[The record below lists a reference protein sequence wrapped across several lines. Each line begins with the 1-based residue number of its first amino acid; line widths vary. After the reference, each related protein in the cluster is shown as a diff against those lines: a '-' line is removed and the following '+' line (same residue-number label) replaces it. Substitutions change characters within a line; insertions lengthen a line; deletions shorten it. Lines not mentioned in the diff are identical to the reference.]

1 MARHWSLVTVGVQFG
16 ILGPLEVRHDD
27 AVVTIVGRRQRA
39 LLALLLCHSNRF
51 VSRDQLIDEL
61 FGETPGRSPER
72 MLRVQLSRLRKALME
87 AGAHRRVVAQGSGY
101 LLKVA
106 PGELDLDVFEHL
118 VEDGRAAVAAG
129 DPGRAASLL
138 RQAEEL
144 WRGRALADLEDEPFA
159 QLEGRRLEELRLLAR
174 EDRIDAELALGH
186 HAPLCAELIAL
197 TAEHP
202 LRERMRGQLMLAL
215 YRAGRQADALA
226 VYRQTGDLLR
236 EELGL
241 DPGVAL
247 RTLELSILQQNAVLD
262 PDRSDDPSDGDGNG
276 DSARCPFKGL
286 ESFDVKDAHYFF
298 GRERVVT
305 ELVARLTESSLVGI
319 VGASGIGKSSVLRAG
334 LLAALSSGDLPGSAH
349 WPQVVLRP
357 GRAPTAALAAAVGED
372 PLTVLERL
380 APGERLVVAVDQLEE
395 LFTTCDDDDERDAF
409 LDTLWKLAQDIE
421 RRAIVAVALRGDFY
435 ARLTCHPPFAE
446 LLSAK
451 HALVGPMDRNQLVR
465 AIELPAARAG
475 LAVEPG
481 LVDTLAGE
489 AAGRSGALPLLS
501 ATLFELW
508 RRRDGRALRLESY
521 RTGGGMAGAVAR
533 IAEQAYAGMTPGQ
546 KAVTREVMVRLASER
561 DGMLTRRPV
570 PVAELAQSAGAETV
584 AAALIDARLVT
595 LDGGAVELAHEALLT
610 AWPRYRKWLDEDR
623 EGRRLQSHLT
633 GAAREWEV
641 RGREPGEL
649 YREGRLA
656 AALEWAS
663 RHGDRLS
670 PLEREFLDS
679 SRRAGQREQRR
690 RQAQHRRLR
699 GLLAASVLLLV
710 LTAAAAVVAEVKQA
724 AARRD
729 AHESSA
735 RQLGADA
742 VTEPRL
748 DMAMRMARE
757 AVRLAPSPE
766 TTASLLATLERSPAV
781 VATLSLNGV
790 TGAEV
795 AARPDGRELAVA
807 DNDGRLQLY
816 ARGPRVQDPVTL
828 NATSDAPPPVYS
840 PDGTLLASGAAPD
853 YWLFPRGNNAAL
865 ITVRDAGSLRI
876 DAELALP
883 GASAPPVSRIAGGS
897 VAISPDDRTLYY
909 DYWVTRTDGSPGGAF
924 VQSWRLPGGQPVA
937 STRSGQGP
945 LLAMRLTSGGSR
957 VLVVGPHAYST
968 FDARSL
974 RRLST
979 ESVSAPVL
987 ASAAAPTLNGR
998 FIAVGSRSGSM
1009 SFLDTTTGRS
1019 MTRSGLPGVSV
1030 VAMASSSNEEVVAV
1044 TADDRILVWDART
1057 GALAE
1062 DLTGPPGDVRSAT
1075 LTPDGHTLYTMLA
1088 DGLLLRWDLS
1098 GAQWFGS
1105 RVRLATPFSCCGS
1118 LAPPG
1123 PPLVVSP
1130 DGRRFAALVGP
1141 SVVGLFSALTGA
1153 RLATFTAAR
1162 DGRAVTALAWSPSG
1176 RELAVT
1182 GQSGLA
1188 QLWSTLGVPRLL
1200 RSLSGLS
1207 SNLGYPNAA
1216 QAIAF
1221 SADGRLVGAT
1231 AITLI
1236 GPGGDGSTGEQVTL
1250 GLWHAASGAPLASL
1264 DDLNST
1270 LNGGTAHG
1278 DKPLGGALLAFSAS
1292 GLLAISTPDGV
1303 IQILNPVT
1311 AQVRQILDTG
1321 VGTTALTFAP
1331 DGTLAVGTPAGTVQ
1345 QWDPASGRQ
1354 ITAPLVASAAPV
1366 TSIAFD
1372 HSGTHLAT
1380 SGQGAGAVKLWL
1392 GTARTSD
1399 GQPLATDTAST
1410 STIAF
1415 SPATSSLV
1423 ALDTTGNAFTW
1434 PTALRT
1440 WTRRACDVA
1449 GGNPTAHDWTQFVGS
1464 GISTDV
1470 CP

>member
-1 MARHWSLVTVGVQFG
+1 MTVGVQFG
-16 ILGPLEVRHDD
+16 ILGPLEVRRDD
-27 AVVTIVGRRQRA
+27 ALVTIVGRRQRA

-72 MLRVQLSRLRKALME
+72 MLRVQLSRLRKALAE
-87 AGAHRRVVAQGSGY
+87 AGAERRVVAQGSGY

-106 PGELDLDVFEHL
+106 PGELDLDVFERL
-118 VEDGRAAVAAG
+118 VGDGRAALAAG
-129 DPGRAASLL
+129 EPGRAASLL

-174 EDRIDAELALGH
+174 EERIEAELALGQ
-186 HAPLCAELIAL
+186 HAPLCAELTAL

-202 LRERMRGQLMLAL
+202 LRERLRGQLMLAL

-247 RTLELSILQQNAVLD
+247 RTLELSILRQNAVLD
-262 PDRSDDPSDGDGNG
+262 PDSPDDAADGDNDGELVH
-276 DSARCPFKGL
+276 CPFKGL

-319 VGASGIGKSSVLRAG
+319 VGASGIGKSSLLRAG
-334 LLAALSSGDLPGSAH
+334 LLAALSSGRLPGSAH
-349 WPQVVLRP
+349 WPQVLLRP
-357 GRAPTAALAAAVGED
+357 GHAPIAALAAAVGGD
-372 PLTVLERL
+372 PLTALAQL

-395 LFTTCDDDDERDAF
+395 LFTTCDDDHEREAF
-409 LDTLWKLAQDIE
+409 LETLWKLAHDIE
-421 RRAIVAVALRGDFY
+421 RRTIVVVALRGDFY

-451 HALVGPMDRNQLVR
+451 HVLVGPMDRDQLVR

-521 RTGGGMAGAVAR
+521 RSGGGMAGAVAR
-533 IAEQAYAGMTPGQ
+533 IAEQAYAGMSPGQ
-546 KAVTREVMVRLASER
+546 KTVTKEVMVRLAGDR
-561 DGMLTRRPV
+561 DGVLTRRPV

-584 AAALIDARLVT
+584 AAALIDARLLT

-610 AWPRYRKWLDEDR
+610 EWPRYRKWLDEDQ
-623 EGRRLQSHLT
+623 EGRRLQSHLA
-633 GAAREWEV
+633 GAAREWEA

-656 AALEWAS
+656 AAVEWAS
-663 RHGDRLS
+663 HHADRLS
-670 PLEREFLDS
+670 PLEREFLDT
-679 SRRAGQREQRR
+679 SRRADQSEQRR

-710 LTAAAAVVAEVKQA
+710 LTAAAAIVAEVKQA
-724 AARRD
+724 AARRS
-729 AHESSA
+729 ARESFA

-757 AVRLAPSPE
+757 AVRLAPSPG

-781 VATLSLNGV
+781 VATLSLSGV
-790 TGAEV
+790 TGAEM
-795 AARPDGRELAVA
+795 AARPDGHDLAVA
-807 DNDGRLQLY
+807 DNNGRLQVY
-816 ARGPRVQDPVTL
+816 ATRAGVQDPVTV
-828 NATSDAPPPVYS
+828 NATSDEPPPVYS
-840 PDGTLLASGAAPD
+840 PDGTLLASGSAPD
-853 YWLFPRGNNAAL
+853 YYLFPRGDNQAVIN
-865 ITVRDAGSLRI
+865 VRHARSLKVDAQLS
-876 DAELALP
+876 LP
-883 GASAPPVSRIAGGS
+883 GSSAPPATKIAGGS
-897 VAISPDDRTLYY
+897 VAISPDDRTIYY
-909 DYWVTRTDGSPGGAF
+909 DYWVTGTDGSDGGGF
-924 VQSWRLPGGQPVA
+924 VQSWRLPGGQPLA
-937 STRSGQGP
+937 RARFGEGP
-945 LLAMRLTSGGSR
+945 LLAMRLIGGGSR
-957 VLVVGPHAYST
+957 LLVVGLHAYSV
-968 FDARSL
+968 FDAHSL

-979 ESVSAPVL
+979 VPIAAPVL
-987 ASAAAPTLNGR
+987 AGAAASTLNGR
-998 FIAVGSRSGSM
+998 FIAIGSRSGSM
-1009 SFLDTTTGRS
+1009 WFLDTATGRS
-1019 MTRSGLPGVSV
+1019 VTRSGLPGVSIAAV
-1030 VAMASSSNEEVVAV
+1030 ASSANEDVVAV
-1044 TADDRILVWDART
+1044 TTDDHVLVWDART
-1057 GALAE
+1057 AAIAE
-1062 DLTGPPGDVRSAT
+1062 DLTGPAGDVTSAT

-1098 GAQWFGS
+1098 GSRWFGS
-1105 RVRLATPFSCCGS
+1105 RVRLAAPVSCCGS

-1123 PPLVVSP
+1123 PPFVLSP

-1141 SVVGLFSALTGA
+1141 SVVGFFSALTGA
-1153 RLATFTAAR
+1153 RLTTFTAAH
-1162 DGRAVTALAWSPSG
+1162 DGRAVTVLAWSPSG
-1176 RELAVT
+1176 DELAVA

-1188 QLWSTLGVPRLL
+1188 QLWSTRGVPRLL
-1200 RSLSGLS
+1200 RSLPGLGT
-1207 SNLGYPNAA
+1207 NLGFPDAA
-1216 QAIAF
+1216 QAITF

-1236 GPGGDGSTGEQVTL
+1236 GTGAGRSTGEEVTL
-1250 GLWHAASGAPLASL
+1250 GLWLAASGAPLASR
-1264 DDLNST
+1264 DDLDGA
-1270 LNGGTAHG
+1270 LNTGTAHG
-1278 DKPLGGALLAFSAS
+1278 AKPAGGALLAFSSS

-1303 IQILNPVT
+1303 IQIFDPLT
-1311 AQVRQILDTG
+1311 GQVRQILNIG
-1321 VGTTALTFAP
+1321 AGTTALTFAP
-1331 DGTLAVGTPAGTVQ
+1331 DGTLAVGTPAGTVER
-1345 QWDPASGRQ
+1345 WDPVSGRQ
-1354 ITAPLVASAAPV
+1354 ITTPLVASAAPV
-1366 TSIAFD
+1366 TSIAFE
-1372 HSGTHLAT
+1372 HSGTRFAT

-1392 GTARTSD
+1392 GAGRDSD
-1399 GQPLATDTAST
+1399 GQPLATDTATT

-1423 ALDTTGNAFTW
+1423 ALDTAGNAFTW

-1440 WTRRACDVA
+1440 WTHRACDVA

-1464 GISTDV
+1464 GISTSV